1 MMYNVFM
8 SNLIENSTV
17 PNTEIPL
24 PNYTKLF
31 EAADIVAF
39 SCVVENECKLK
50 YISENISYYGYSS
63 DEFING
69 DLSYNSIIH
78 EDDVRKVQE
87 KIKFSLQEKIEK
99 FSILHRI
106 ITKDAKT
113 KWIDLSFLCEYDDE
127 GLVIN
132 VCGVFSDVTKII
144 ERETQANL
152 LAQALEESDKMVF
165 ITDHN
170 GIISY
175 VNDSVVQHSGY
186 SRDELIGARTNI
198 FNSGEHEKEFFCELW
213 NTILSDQNYNNTI
226 VNRKKSGE
234 LYYIDLN
241 ITPVRDKYSH
251 TQSFVATCKDVTIQV
266 KLENK
271 LENLAITDSLTQV
284 YNRYKINSEIE
295 LHMARTKRGDTPFSI
310 LMFDID
316 DFKKVN
322 DTYGHYVGDIVLKE
336 LTKLIEMNIREVD
349 TFGRWG
355 GEEFILLLDNTT
367 QDEAARVAEKIRHII
382 EVTLIAGH
390 YHTSVSIGAS
400 QYKTSEQKSS
410 FLQRVDRALYKA
422 KKDGK
427 NRVVAE

>member
-1 MMYNVFM
+1 MMYNFFM
-8 SNLIENSTV
+8 TDVIESSAV
-17 PNTEIPL
+17 PDTEKLL
-24 PNYTKLF
+24 PNFKKLF

-39 SCVVENECKLK
+39 GCVVEDECKLK
-50 YISENISYYGYSS
+50 YISENISYYGYVAN
-63 DEFING
+63 DFLN
-69 DLSYNSIIH
+69 DTLSYKSIIH
-78 EDDVRKVQE
+78 EDDVRRVQE
-87 KIKFSLQEKIEK
+87 KIKFSLQESIEK

-113 KWIDLSFLCEYDDE
+113 KWIDVSFLCEYDDE
-127 GLVIN
+127 SSVIN
-132 VCGVFSDVTKII
+132 VCGVFSDVTNII
-144 ERETQANL
+144 RQEIQANL
-152 LAQALEESDKMVF
+152 LAQALEQSDKMVF

-175 VNDSVVQHSGY
+175 VNDSIVQHSGY

-198 FNSGEHEKEFFCELW
+198 FNSGKHKKEFFSELW
-213 NTILSDQNYNNTI
+213 NTILSDQSYNNI
-226 VNRKKSGE
+226 IINRKKSGE
-234 LYYIDLN
+234 LYYIDIN

-266 KLENK
+266 KLVHK

-295 LHMARTKRGDTPFSI
+295 LYMARTKRGSTPFSI

-322 DTYGHYVGDIVLKE
+322 DTYGHYAGDIVLKD
-336 LTKLIEMNIREVD
+336 LTKLIEKNIREVD

-355 GEEFILLLDNTT
+355 GEEFILLLDNTR
-367 QDEAARVAEKIRHII
+367 QDEAVRVAEKIRHII
-382 EVTLIAGH
+382 ETTLIAGH
-390 YHTSVSIGAS
+390 YNTTVSIGAS
-400 QYKTSEQKSS
+400 EYKTSEQKSS
-410 FLQRVDRALYKA
+410 FLKRVDRALYKA